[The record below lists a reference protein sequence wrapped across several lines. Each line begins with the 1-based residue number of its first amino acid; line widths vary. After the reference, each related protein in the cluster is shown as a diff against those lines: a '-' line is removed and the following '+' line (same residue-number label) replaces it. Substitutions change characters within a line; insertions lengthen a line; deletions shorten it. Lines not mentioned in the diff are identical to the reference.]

1 MKQSL
6 TVKTVLRSAFC
17 TLHLIERSEI
27 MKTAVIDDD
36 IFIYN
41 QVKELIASFFVSE
54 ERMQA
59 NEPLYFADGIE
70 FLEYME
76 KGEKADIIFLD
87 IEMAQSNGID
97 IAKRCR
103 EIMPDIIIIFVSSHR
118 ECVFDTFRCEALHF
132 IVKPIDKDD
141 FNEAFRRAV
150 HKYNSANC
158 FLPLK
163 WQHERANV
171 SIQDILYVES
181 YRGHLIIHTLK
192 EPFEVVGNLKD
203 IFTFLEPHGFMRIHH
218 GYIVNMQ
225 HIRRFNSDSI
235 LLVNGENVQMSIR
248 KRNEALITYDSFLQK
263 WKW

>member
-1 MKQSL
+1 
-6 TVKTVLRSAFC
+6 
-17 TLHLIERSEI
+17 
-27 MKTAVIDDD
+27 
-36 IFIYN
+36 
-41 QVKELIASFFVSE
+41 
-54 ERMQA
+54 
-59 NEPLYFADGIE
+59 
-70 FLEYME
+70 
-76 KGEKADIIFLD
+76 
-87 IEMAQSNGID
+87 
-97 IAKRCR
+97 
-103 EIMPDIIIIFVSSHR
+103 MPDIIIIFVSSHR

-181 YRGHLIIHTLK
+181 YRGHLIIHTVK

-248 KRNEALITYDSFLQK
+248 KRNEALSTYDSFLQK